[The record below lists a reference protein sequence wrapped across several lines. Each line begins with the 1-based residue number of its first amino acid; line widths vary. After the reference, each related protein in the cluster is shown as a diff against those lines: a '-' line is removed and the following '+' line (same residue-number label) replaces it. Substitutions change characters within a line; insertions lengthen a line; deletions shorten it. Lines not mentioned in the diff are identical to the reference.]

1 MTTRTITL
9 SPTVAVFKEAAT
21 LSFFAALTGLG
32 AQVAVRLPFSPVPVT
47 LQVLVV
53 LAAGL
58 ALGSRRGFASQVTY
72 LAAGVAG
79 LPVFAGGA
87 GGPAVIL
94 GPTGGYLM
102 AFPLAALATGWIS
115 ERLNQT
121 GRWGLLL
128 ASLVGVAII
137 YAAGV
142 AWLANW
148 LRASASTSA
157 LASAWQMGAAPFVA
171 GDLVKAVCA
180 SAAVGTGSAALSRWF
195 NPAGLE

>member
-1 MTTRTITL
+1 MTTRTIIL
-9 SPTVAVFKEAAT
+9 SPTLTVFKEVAT

-53 LAAGL
+53 LVAGL
-58 ALGSRRGFASQVTY
+58 ALGSRRGFASQVAY
-72 LAAGVAG
+72 LSAGVAG

-87 GGPAVIL
+87 SGPAVIL
-94 GPTGGYLM
+94 GPTGGYLV
-102 AFPLAALATGWIS
+102 AFPLAALAAGWIS

-121 GRWGLLL
+121 GRTGLLL
-128 ASLVGVAII
+128 ASLAAVGII

-142 AWLANW
+142 VWLANW
-148 LRASASTSA
+148 LRASGSTSA
-157 LASAWQMGAAPFVA
+157 LASAWQMGAAPFLV

-180 SAAVGTGSAALSRWF
+180 SAAVGTGSAALSRRF
-195 NPAGLE
+195 NPAGP